1 MKISPACQAAHS
13 INSPDDINQ
22 IIVKFRQNAVV
33 NHVDLVPLAARRGNV
48 SGLFRGTPTGR
59 CRMDCTRRRRSLKV
73 FFEITD
79 CLTHGFCG
87 EIMKNRLSFFDSRAD
102 Q

>member
-22 IIVKFRQNAVV
+22 TIVKFRQNAVV
-33 NHVDLVPLAARRGNV
+33 NHVDLVPLAAHRGMFRV
-48 SGLFRGTPTGR
+48 FSGGLPPGATAWTVHAEGGR
-59 CRMDCTRRRRSLKV
+59 LRF

-79 CLTHGFCG
+79 CITHGSPG
-87 EIMKNRLSFFDSRAD
+87 RL
-102 Q
+102 